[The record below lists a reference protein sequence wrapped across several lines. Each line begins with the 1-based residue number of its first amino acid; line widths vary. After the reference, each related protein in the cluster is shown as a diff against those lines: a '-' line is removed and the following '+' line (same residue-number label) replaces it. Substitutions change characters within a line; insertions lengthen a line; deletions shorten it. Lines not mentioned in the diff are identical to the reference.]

1 MPDNKPIS
9 QLITAEQTGASD
21 LYELAIPNA
30 MTETGY
36 ISRKVSASELANLIV
51 SRLQYQGLN
60 TDAKTI
66 LGAINEVLQ
75 SAGEN
80 GNIADAYDNT
90 TTYNEGD
97 YCIYNNILYKCL
109 VDITVAEEWNSS
121 HWVATLVTDELSS
134 GEGGSLVQS
143 DLTAV
148 ASLVWTTRAKKNV
161 KNGICYIDI
170 LGGTNGFSENQTI
183 FSDAPIPE
191 TGYAA
196 NLIGLCGGAFY
207 RFYVDTQGNVK
218 CRNPIT
224 ASNAEFTV
232 FGSYFTAN

>member
-1 MPDNKPIS
+1 MANKEIHE
-9 QLITAEQTGASD
+9 LITAEELSASDVIAEQRENGGTWLTRKLTFNALGLFLNKTLDYASD
-21 LYELAIPNA
+21 LH
-30 MTETGY
+30 T
-36 ISRKVSASELANLIV
+36 
-51 SRLQYQGLN
+51 
-60 TDAKTI
+60 TDKTI
-66 LGAINEVLQ
+66 IGAINEVLQ
-75 SAGEN
+75 LGGNS
-80 GNIADAYDNT
+80 NIADVYDNMA
-90 TTYNEGD
+90 TYNEGD

-134 GEGGSLVQS
+134 GGGGSLVQS

-183 FSDAPIPE
+183 FSGAPIPE

-196 NLIGLCGGAFY
+196 NLIGLCGGVFY